1 MRIYLTMDI
10 VDEDQEQSYRLL
22 SQGIED
28 DAISKEW
35 PERFRW
41 TVTAVV
47 ADLVNTAFLNVGF
60 PYYTPPGTHKGS

>member
-1 MRIYLTMDI
+1 MDI
-10 VDEDQEQSYRLL
+10 VGEDQEQSYRLL

-47 ADLVNTAFLNVGF
+47 ADLVNTAFLKEDFVANR
-60 PYYTPPGTHKGS
+60 